1 MSFII
6 DAIEDVI
13 DWVAGAIEDVVD
25 FVFDEIVEPVV
36 SFVGD
41 TVQALLD
48 NPLETIAKVVAVAT
62 GNAWAIPLIDGAS
75 VAANGG
81 DLGDVLESVAVS
93 YVSQA
98 IGGEIAQHTA
108 PFVDDVI
115 GESLSAG
122 LKEVAVASIT
132 QGTVAATTAILYG
145 EDPLEAFARG
155 GLTAAVSAGMGQI
168 AEQIGFEVEV
178 TDPATGQTTTR
189 PIPNVVK
196 NVISAAL
203 AAELTG
209 GEVNGELLANA
220 VTRGLIT
227 TDLVKKYIGDN
238 PSIGDR
244 ELTYMTAA
252 FQRTAA
258 VALSGGTGEQ
268 AAAQI
273 MGVISAYG
281 MEELHDEI
289 RDSGVGDFIGD
300 TLDRISGDYQRVE
313 ELTAL
318 MDEIGPRLQGNYA
331 EYEEKYNALQALWST
346 ITGNRDEIMMLQ
358 ADAAEFT
365 EYGGREDEFYSARID
380 ELEAELET
388 AVVEY
393 NRLIEEEGYLD
404 RINELVPLIEAD
416 NEALQGYQDDLIE
429 AQNDLQRTADRLDG
443 ELTSVYSATDE
454 YLVSAM
460 DPGFNAEE
468 YRALNNLPDDVDAY
482 AHFLSEG
489 QHSGAYTSWNQ
500 YDIAL
505 DNARDLAMNEIMFGG
520 FGIAENSAVWNLSD
534 ADRQALQAILR
545 ENGYDSPQALNELL
559 TAPGEVREAVFNQW
573 VEAIGSSQ
581 TRLVS
586 TGDALTQTQI
596 DLLAEQGYDMR
607 GVAVGTEM
615 TAEEAVALDA
625 ILRSS
630 DAAANIE
637 LSEGVTAEDVISGNA
652 VLGTNEDGALTWR
665 IIPGETRWDPEYGWV
680 TRRSTVNEAGQEMS
694 WRYYDQDG
702 NPVGSPGLVIYGG
715 IADVDDNEQIGLAL
729 NAANAGMSWDSIQEN
744 LGWSDTLINAA
755 QNVMNWANETDTD
768 VFGLFDAQNFL
779 ANAMKAGGGVLE
791 AFNGM
796 STLFGIAPDSTSLG
810 KFAQQ
815 LQDIGA
821 AGNTEEY
828 KAELA
833 KLQEMMSAESDLPE
847 DAAWYERAFDKV
859 ATIAGAAAT
868 HPSAFISEYIGVEAL
883 QELVP
888 LAIGGVATLGAKG
901 AAMAMGRTLSTRMA
915 AGTGLSAAAVTDI
928 AESYGGTAGETYDR
942 ALTVALDS
950 INPATGQVYTQ
961 SEAEEYAM
969 TLAVQTGAVAATM
982 TAATMGIGGM
992 ALEKALLGDKAAT
1005 GFVGAGI
1012 DELASRAAN
1021 GATIMVKEGLTEALE
1036 EGLAT
1041 AFREGHLQQIDPD
1054 IDVSSEVAGAAFMGF
1069 LVGGPVS
1076 GGAYGVSQVGDAY
1089 SNFISAIDP
1098 DVRSAIENGNTV
1110 AANNALDD
1118 LGVTDPV
1125 VRNNVLSQVAPD
1137 QFVNTAQATTSFL
1150 NANPDYTATE
1160 AEINSFVQAGSYTD
1174 INEQIDRYV
1183 DDRYVDTQEVID
1195 AAAAQ
1200 GVTLTEEEAQE
1211 YVGQG
1216 PAGHEDAVLEQLGLQ
1231 LGPGYTSAGEARA
1244 MFEALGYTP
1253 TDAEVAAYVGEVEED
1268 VQEAAIAE
1276 YVDPRQVTAAEAEA
1290 LFAGQNF
1297 DPSADDIAAFVG
1309 QGGANFEANT
1319 NVAPYVDPRQVTTK
1333 EAEALFDALGYDATE
1348 EQLAQFA
1355 GQGNAD
1361 FEATQGTA
1369 VSSYVDPRQVTE
1381 DEARAMF
1388 EAQGYSPSDAEIA
1401 EYVGQSTRGNFQR
1414 NTNANID
1421 TFADPRAT
1429 TEAEVR
1435 AMFEAEGYTP
1445 TDAEVTARMGQGNQN
1460 FESSTGSD
1468 VTGYVDP
1475 RQVTEAEARQFF
1487 ADQGYTPTDEE
1498 VQAYIGQGGNNFE
1511 SGQDSAVG
1519 TYVDPRQVTADEARE
1534 LFSNLGYEATDDE
1547 IASFTG
1553 QGDANFEANIGVDTY
1568 VDPRQMNAEEA
1579 RAALV
1584 AQGITDPTDDQIAGL
1599 MGQGDEDFETTQ
1611 QEYAVEYAD
1620 PFVTTYEEARQ
1631 FFNDL
1636 GFTPTKEE
1644 IEAYVGAI
1652 SEEEQQAAIAAFVD
1666 PRYTDADEAREFL
1679 TALGYDPSDQ
1689 EVARFT
1695 GQVREEQQQEAI
1707 AEYVDPRLVDAD
1719 EVRAAYEALGLQQPT
1734 DEDIQELVGQ
1744 YMESELEGR
1753 AEEYLP
1759 TARYNSIMNILNN
1772 FTGVGGLSEEE
1783 QAALDLV
1790 KQDIINAMGDLGLE
1804 VAAIDQAVGNL
1815 TDAVGSVAS
1824 GDEDATGLYG
1834 YIDQAIEDLKAAGL
1848 TNEEV
1853 EATIAEIVGSPAT
1866 DDADATGIYATLD
1879 ALGTSIDE
1887 LNDISVDD
1895 VNAIVADAIGN
1906 LENISEDD
1914 VNDIVA
1920 DIVGTPAT
1928 DDAPATGLY
1937 ATVGDLNDISVEE
1950 VTTIVNE
1957 AIGGLENIS
1966 EDDVANV
1973 VNTIIG
1979 SPTTDDTDA
1988 SGIYGYIDNTTD
2000 EILDVLGNPATDD
2013 TEATGL
2019 YDYIDT
2025 AVDTLGTDLA
2035 TLAGNVGNPAEY
2047 DADGNVVTEATG
2059 IYAQVQDLMDQ
2070 GLTNAEAIAQLAVDF
2085 GVAVTDLTNLIN
2097 AQTDTITEDVG
2108 EVAED
2113 VSDIAGLLGSPA
2125 IADNPLTEED
2135 ESADPT
2141 GLFGTIA
2148 QYEASG
2154 KERDE
2159 AISDAL
2165 DDLATQLGTTKDD
2178 ILEQMGLGLTQLE
2191 TAVAN
2196 SQTALEEKIDK
2207 AVEDIGVDLGDM
2219 ETEILEKMAEYEAD
2233 GIDRDDAL
2241 AQAISDVSD
2250 QLGQTETDIL
2260 DALTQTETD
2269 ILAELGTTEAD
2280 ILAALGETEATLA
2293 SDIEAV
2299 SDLVGKPA
2307 TEVTQ
2312 TDIDFVVDVIAG
2324 NQVMAENQLAQYD
2337 VTGDQQITIDDQ
2349 ILLEQLLAGENV
2361 FDQVADT
2368 SIYAPTGVYGTVQ
2381 DTETALSGQMDQ
2393 NQQQTM
2399 DQIQQMEQNIVTNIE
2414 QEALRAGGRQFLQ
2427 AALQAPDA
2435 MGQQVTVRTPDPLNL
2450 RYIYDFNSI
2459 FANPQQAG
2467 MFPSPYAKG
2476 GQVED
2481 TTDKLLNII
2490 GGS

>member
-1 MSFII
+1 MSFIV
-6 DAIEDVI
+6 DAVKDVI

-75 VAANGG
+75 VAVNGG
-81 DLGDVLESVAVS
+81 DLGDVLETVAVS

-318 MDEIGPRLQGNYA
+318 MDEIGPRLSENYA
-331 EYEEKYNALQALWST
+331 EYEEKYNALQALWNT
-346 ITGNRDEIMMLQ
+346 ITGNREQIMMLQ
-358 ADAAEFT
+358 ADAAEPGLDPNNIF
-365 EYGGREDEFYSARID
+365 ARQI
-380 ELEAELET
+380 ERLEAELET

-581 TRLVS
+581 TRIVS
-586 TGDALTQTQI
+586 TGDALTQNQI

-702 NPVGSPGLVIYGG
+702 NPVGPPGLVIYGG
-715 IADVDDNEQIGLAL
+715 ITDVDDNEQIGLAL

-755 QNVMNWANETDTD
+755 QNVMDWVSEGDSSM
-768 VFGLFDAQNFL
+768 AQNFL
-779 ANAMKAGGGVLE
+779 ANAMKAGGGILE

-796 STLFGIAPDSTSLG
+796 STLFGIAPDSTALG

-815 LQDIGA
+815 LQDIGV

-833 KLQEMMSAESDLPE
+833 KLQEMMTAETDLPE
-847 DAAWYERAFDKV
+847 DAAWYERAFARV
-859 ATIAGAAAT
+859 ATIAGAAAE
-868 HPSAFISEYIGVEAL
+868 HPSAFISEYIGVEAM

-888 LAIGGVATLGAKG
+888 LAVGGVATLGAKG

-1012 DELASRAAN
+1012 DELASRIAN
-1021 GATIMVKEGLTEALE
+1021 GGTIMIKEGLTEGLE

-1041 AFREGHLQQIDPD
+1041 AFREGHLSQINPD
-1054 IDVSSEVAGAAFMGF
+1054 IDVADEVAGAAFMGF
-1069 LVGGPVS
+1069 IVGGPVS

-1195 AAAAQ
+1195 AAAEQ

-1290 LFAGQNF
+1290 LFAEQNF

-1319 NVAPYVDPRQVTTK
+1319 NVAPYVDPRQVTAD
-1333 EAEALFDALGYDATE
+1333 EARSIFTDLGYEPSDSQVQSAV
-1348 EQLAQFA
+1348 
-1355 GQGNAD
+1355 GQGDANH
-1361 FEATQGTA
+1361 ETA
-1369 VSSYVDPRQVTE
+1369 VAEDIAPYVDARLVTE

-1414 NTNANID
+1414 NTNASID

-1445 TDAEVTARMGQGNQN
+1445 TDAEVTARTGQGDQD

-1498 VQAYIGQGGNNFE
+1498 VQAYIGQGGNRFE
-1511 SGQDSAVG
+1511 TRQDNAVG

-1887 LNDISVDD
+1887 LNDISIDD
-1895 VNAIVADAIGN
+1895 VNDIVADAIGN

-1950 VTTIVNE
+1950 VTAIVNE

-1966 EDDVANV
+1966 EDDVADV
-1973 VNTIIG
+1973 VNGIIG
-1979 SPTTDDTDA
+1979 APATDDTDA

-2035 TLAGNVGNPAEY
+2035 TLAGNVGTPAEY

-2108 EVAED
+2108 AVAED
-2113 VSDIAGLLGSPA
+2113 VSDIEGLLGSPA

-2260 DALTQTETD
+2260 DALTETETD
-2269 ILAELGTTEAD
+2269 ILTELGTTEAD